1 MSVCCNN
8 LHCTLSCSGRKSL
21 DGKNYNTDSSI
32 FNFFFFF
39 ALIDLWHFYFMPV
52 NCEEIPKNL
61 SVCSCVLPKIYLRFQ
76 KTYQISSKIKK
87 QNKTPKLPPKNHSIS
102 NKHMKVN
109 ASIKPKCF
117 TVKIWWAT
125 AFHSLLFPR
134 RPAAGFSFV

>member
-1 MSVCCNN
+1 MEKITIPTVPF
-8 LHCTLSCSGRKSL
+8 L
-21 DGKNYNTDSSI
+21 I
-32 FNFFFFF
+32 FFFFF

-76 KTYQISSKIKK
+76 KTYQISPKIKK
-87 QNKTPKLPPKNHSIS
+87 QDKTPRLPPKNHSIS

-134 RPAAGFSFV
+134 RPAAGFSFVQRSHCGPNAVVERLVLSTQ